1 MKRRSKT
8 SPAPTARYGNSASP
22 YAKKNKKAAKYPF
35 GRTPSDPNGTLHPEY
50 YRSATSDPAGHPDR
64 VQAGVIKALIR
75 DQERAAG
82 AQ

>member
-8 SPAPTARYGNSASP
+8 SPAPTARYGNAASP
-22 YAKKNKKAAKYPF
+22 YMKKRKSATRYGHF
-35 GRTPSDPNGTLHPEY
+35 DGLHPEF
-50 YRSATSDPAGHPDR
+50 YRSVSADPAGHPYR
-64 VQAGVIKALIR
+64 VQSGVIAKIIR